1 MVVQTYL
8 HFCIVRMKVTVQ
20 SGVTYLVTFF
30 SESMDLTIAHL
41 SLLCSVEKKTSEERH
56 SP

>member
-1 MVVQTYL
+1 M
-8 HFCIVRMKVTVQ
+8 R
-20 SGVTYLVTFF
+20 SGVTYVVTFF